1 MTTPFL
7 ITVVRT
13 RRRRPSQDSDFQFS
27 RRQRQY
33 LGDESIR
40 WFVIAL
46 LCFGLLAAI
55 SAWPLL
61 QALKA
66 LGWL

>member
-13 RRRRPSQDSDFQFS
+13 RRRRPAKAPISGFRRL
-27 RRQRQY
+27 RRQHP
-33 LGDESIR
+33 GDESIR

-55 SAWPLL
+55 CAGPLL
-61 QALKA
+61 ETLKA
-66 LGWL
+66 LVAL

>member
-1 MTTPFL
+1 MTTPFT

-13 RRRRPSQDSDFQFS
+13 RRRRPAKTPNSGFR

-33 LGDESIR
+33 LEDESIR
-40 WFVIAL
+40 RFVIAL
-46 LCFGLLAAI
+46 LCFGLLVAI

-61 QALKA
+61 QVLKA

>member
-1 MTTPFL
+1 MTTPFV

-13 RRRRPSQDSDFQFS
+13 RRRRPAKIRSSSFR

-33 LGDESIR
+33 LGDESNR